1 MVILLFYICPF
12 CGNNLNIDE
21 DGICSNCNNELV
33 VINNKIYIKNLY
45 ESLYAMNDSINTT
58 MEDAQTTKEEIEFYL
73 NHPSRIF
80 MLSKS
85 EKQKILNDISTQKKA
100 LVNFTDS
107 LYDIVNDPIQVQA
120 LKSMDDIFGDMETKL
135 NDALLMAREQMV
147 ITTQYESL
155 VKSDDYKNTNAEFE
169 VREYHE
175 IIDNFYNGLLE
186 EDIDDFEENK
196 HELDCNPQLQD
207 TFLNNVLD
215 TEKELTS
222 TKEILLNE
230 FTTEKLYYLKQ
241 YDDVCG
247 DIEEKLQRTYSKMDE
262 ILEVIDRIKTYIHS
276 LKNKEEVEDSNL
288 PLNNGRVLDL

>member
-1 MVILLFYICPF
+1 
-12 CGNNLNIDE
+12 
-21 DGICSNCNNELV
+21 
-33 VINNKIYIKNLY
+33 
-45 ESLYAMNDSINTT
+45 
-58 MEDAQTTKEEIEFYL
+58 
-73 NHPSRIF
+73 

-186 EDIDDFEENK
+186 EDIDDFEESK

-215 TEKELTS
+215 TEKELIS
-222 TKEILLNE
+222 TKGILLNE

-262 ILEVIDRIKTYIHS
+262 ILEVIDRIKTYINS

>member
-1 MVILLFYICPF
+1 
-12 CGNNLNIDE
+12 
-21 DGICSNCNNELV
+21 
-33 VINNKIYIKNLY
+33 
-45 ESLYAMNDSINTT
+45 
-58 MEDAQTTKEEIEFYL
+58 
-73 NHPSRIF
+73 
-80 MLSKS
+80 
-85 EKQKILNDISTQKKA
+85 
-100 LVNFTDS
+100 
-107 LYDIVNDPIQVQA
+107 
-120 LKSMDDIFGDMETKL
+120 MDDIFGDMETKL

-186 EDIDDFEENK
+186 EDIDDFEESK

-222 TKEILLNE
+222 
-230 FTTEKLYYLKQ
+230 TEKLYYLKQ

-262 ILEVIDRIKTYIHS
+262 ILEVIDRIKTYINS